1 MIWTFEVYNYA
12 FWSHE
17 CVIWVLVYG
26 KCPFPSLNIFMIV
39 CWMTSCS
46 LKTLVQQVF
55 HVSNPFES
63 QSLVDGCRG
72 SISLRITIDLLLSK
86 GFMPFSNWW
95 IESLRW
101 HISFSLWWSYVISFH
116 KFENICLNNSA
127 SLINSLLANIHKVT
141 IINYQQYDWA
151 NTYHH
156 NNSLHSLQIIDYTS
170 IRYTLFFANTFLHPL
185 WTMLEHS
192 KVSINSIVEDCPV
205 QLQGI

>member
-101 HISFSLWWSYVISFH
+101 HISAHAQRLSTKRKNRSGYMRSSLTFR
-116 KFENICLNNSA
+116 FFR
-127 SLINSLLANIHKVT
+127 
-141 IINYQQYDWA
+141 
-151 NTYHH
+151 
-156 NNSLHSLQIIDYTS
+156 LHY
-170 IRYTLFFANTFLHPL
+170 
-185 WTMLEHS
+185 
-192 KVSINSIVEDCPV
+192 
-205 QLQGI
+205 